1 MRIGERDIVLVRGK
15 IALAQIQG
23 RGGADIL
30 IINQKDAGPRPCLVL
45 DVSLLRK
52 TGTFALDLDDAGR
65 VIVTMASQLKG
76 RRPWNDAA
84 PQIITPLDE

>member
-15 IALAQIQG
+15 IALAQIQR

-52 TGTFALDLDDAGR
+52 TGTIALDLDDAGR

-76 RRPWNDAA
+76 
-84 PQIITPLDE
+84 